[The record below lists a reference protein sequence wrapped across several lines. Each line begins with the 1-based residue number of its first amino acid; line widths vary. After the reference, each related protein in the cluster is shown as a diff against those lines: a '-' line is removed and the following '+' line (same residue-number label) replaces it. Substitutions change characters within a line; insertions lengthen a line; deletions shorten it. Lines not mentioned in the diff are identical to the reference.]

1 MENVVQSSVVHQ
13 AVDLS
18 ANAYQP
24 MYMLNVEI
32 SNTTTK
38 RFGLIHYRMLTE
50 NDEGTRHSWY
60 IFETRAGGTWRS
72 KLSFIP
78 VTFLG

>member
-1 MENVVQSSVVHQ
+1 MEVDVLENVVQSSVVHQ

-18 ANAYQP
+18 TQYFDLFRTNP
-24 MYMLNVEI
+24 CIVMLNVEI

-38 RFGLIHYRMLTE
+38 RFGLIYARMLTE

-60 IFETRAGGTWRS
+60 IF
-72 KLSFIP
+72 
-78 VTFLG
+78 